1 MEKGDIRI
9 TQRDINRNHVLRMA
23 LEGKVSLSEAAGILG
38 ISYRHAKRLKKKLME
53 KGISGL
59 PHGNRGRPPSNKT
72 PKDLSSRVVALS
84 NDLYSKFNDTQ
95 FWEMLC
101 EREDIA
107 LSRET
112 VRAIRRVEGIKPKMK
127 RRGKKHRKRRDRKE
141 SAGLMILWDGSPH
154 RWFGEEYPPCCL
166 MAAMDDAK
174 GEVLSL
180 IFVKEEG
187 SLGYLRTLERVI
199 SRYGIPASVYHDKH
213 SALVRNDDNWSIEEE
228 LAGEQYPTQVGAAL
242 KALGIESIA
251 ASSPEAKGRIERAF
265 RTLQDRLVPLFQL
278 EGITDIEP
286 ANSYF
291 EESDFLDDFNS
302 KFAVEAVNTQSA
314 WRAVPKNLDL
324 DRVLSLEY
332 EATVG
337 NDNAIRFYGM
347 IIDIPPGPNRRS
359 YAGVKAELRQTLDGS
374 WRVYHQDKLIAT
386 APPTAI
392 VEPIRRRKRR
402 KGVRAAHDSQWVYM
416 ASAPEQEDV
425 YSAKAYTA
433 KGTARRAGTGRAIGA
448 TRIA

>member
-1 MEKGDIRI
+1 MEKGCIRI
-9 TQRDINRNHVLRMA
+9 TQRDISRYHVLRIA
-23 LEGKVSLSEAAGILG
+23 LDGRIVLSEAAATLG

-59 PHGNRGRPPSNKT
+59 PHGNRGRSPSNKT
-72 PKDLSSRVVALS
+72 PEELSSRVAALS
-84 NDLYSKFNDTQ
+84 NDRYSKFNDTQ

-101 EREDIA
+101 EREGIE

-112 VRAIRRVEGIKPKMK
+112 VRAIRRGEGIKPKMK

-141 SAGLMILWDGSPH
+141 SAGLMMLWDGSPH

-166 MAAMDDAK
+166 MAAMDDAT

-180 IFVKEEG
+180 IFVEKEG
-187 SLGYLRTLERVI
+187 SVGYLRTLERVI

-213 SALVRNDDNWSIEEE
+213 SALVRTDDNWSIEEE
-228 LAGEQYPTQVGAAL
+228 LAGQQYPTQVGAAL
-242 KALGIESIA
+242 KALGIQSIP
-251 ASSPEAKGRIERAF
+251 ASSPEAKGRIERLF

-278 EGITDIEP
+278 EGITGAEP
-286 ANSYF
+286 ANAYI

-302 KFAVEAVNTQSA
+302 KFAVEAVNAQSA

-347 IIDIPPGPNRRS
+347 IIDIPPGPHKRS
-359 YAGVKAELRQTLDGS
+359 YAKARVELRQTLDGG
-374 WRVYHQDKLIAT
+374 WRVYYQDKLIAT
-386 APPTAI
+386 GPPTEI
-392 VEPIRRRKRR
+392 VEPIRARKRR
-402 KGVRAAHDSQWVYM
+402 KGVPAAHDSQWVYM
-416 ASAPEQEDV
+416 ASAPGQEDV
-425 YSAKAYTA
+425 YRAKAYTA

>member
-1 MEKGDIRI
+1 MEKGCVRI
-9 TQRDINRNHVLRMA
+9 TQREISRHHVLRMA
-23 LEGKVSLSEAAGILG
+23 LDGRIVLSEAAVTLG

-59 PHGNRGRPPSNKT
+59 AHGNRGRSPSNKT
-72 PKDLSSRVVALS
+72 PEELSSRVLTLS

-95 FWEMLC
+95 FWEKLSEC
-101 EREDIA
+101 EGIA

-112 VRAIRRVEGIKPKMK
+112 VRAIRRGEGIKPKMR
-127 RRGKKHRKRRDRKE
+127 RRGRKHRKRRDRKE
-141 SAGLMILWDGSPH
+141 SSGLMMLWDGSPH
-154 RWFGEEYPPCCL
+154 RWFGEGHAPCCM

-180 IFVKEEG
+180 IFVEKEG

-199 SRYGIPASVYHDKH
+199 SRYGIPASAYHDKH

-251 ASSPEAKGRIERAF
+251 ASSPEAKGRIERMF
-265 RTLQDRLVPLFQL
+265 RTLQDRLVPLLEL

-286 ANSYF
+286 ANAYI
-291 EESDFLDDFNS
+291 EESGFLDEFNS
-302 KFAVEAVNTQSA
+302 KFAVEAVNPQSA

-324 DRVLSLEY
+324 DRALSLEY

-347 IIDIPPGPNRRS
+347 IIDIPPGPKKRS

-386 APPTAI
+386 APPTTI

-402 KGVRAAHDSQWVYM
+402 KGVRAAHDSQWVYL

-433 KGTARRAGTGRAIGA
+433 KGTARRAGTGRVIGA
-448 TRIA
+448 NRIA